1 MSNLFP
7 ILTGPS
13 LVPEDR
19 FFRKFYEGL
28 TDQNNSIAIDL
39 KDEGDHFLLE
49 ADLPGIAKDHIKI
62 SYQNNILT
70 LQTEKSEE
78 RKEEDEDRH
87 FVVRE
92 RCRSSSMRQMLI
104 EGVKAN
110 EITAAMDNGVLK
122 VRLPKIETQP
132 MPEGRE
138 IPID

>member
-1 MSNLFP
+1 M
-7 ILTGPS
+7 
-13 LVPEDR
+13 
-19 FFRKFYEGL
+19 
-28 TDQNNSIAIDL
+28 
-39 KDEGDHFLLE
+39 
-49 ADLPGIAKDHIKI
+49 
-62 SYQNNILT
+62 T

-87 FVVRE
+87 FVVKE